1 MSLKAKLVTSISAFA
16 LVLAL
21 LIVGVIAAQTVTVNM
36 GGQIS
41 FTATDVHAR
50 VTINVEGTAAHD
62 TTDDAKYLFTY
73 DADEEADGA
82 TVVTGTSED
91 WTGKNWTFDDT
102 RTITVTVLIE
112 NLDAK
117 RSINVTFVAPEDNDD
132 TAIGTNLTCV
142 TTSTGTSVASA
153 TIAGSGELTYT
164 MTFTI
169 TDQNASVSNAAWGA
183 KLTLA
188 NAA

>member
-21 LIVGVIAAQTVTVNM
+21 LIVGVLAANSVTVNM
-36 GGQIS
+36 GGSIS

-50 VTINVEGTAAHD
+50 VTINVEGTAAND

-73 DADEEADGA
+73 DADEEAGDA
-82 TVVTGTSED
+82 TLITGGSAA
-91 WTGKNWTFDDT
+91 WTGKNWTFDET

-112 NLDAK
+112 NLDDT
-117 RSINVTFVAPEDNDD
+117 RSINVTFVAPEDNDNP
-132 TAIGTNLTCV
+132 AIGANLTCV
-142 TTSTGTSVASA
+142 TTTTGTAVASA
-153 TIAGSGELTYT
+153 KIAGGGDLTYT
-164 MTFTI
+164 MKFTI
-169 TDQNASVSNAAWGA
+169 TDQNASVSAAWGA

-188 NAA
+188 NAG

>member
-21 LIVGVIAAQTVTVNM
+21 LIVGVLAASSVTVNM

-41 FTATDVHAR
+41 FTASDVHAR

-62 TTDDAKYLFTY
+62 TTDDATYLFTY
-73 DADEEADGA
+73 DADEEANGA
-82 TVVTGTSED
+82 TLVTGNSAD
-91 WTGKNWTFDDT
+91 WTSKSWTFDDA
-102 RTITVTVLIE
+102 RTITVTVKIE
-112 NLDAK
+112 NLDAS
-117 RSINVTFVAPEDNDD
+117 RSIDVTFVAPEDND
-132 TAIGTNLTCV
+132 TTVIGANLTCA
-142 TTSTGTSVASA
+142 TTSTGTNVASA
-153 TIAGSGELTYT
+153 TIAGSGDLTYT

-183 KLTLA
+183 VLTLA